1 MRHVLGTVVVALLTV
16 LAAPS
21 SRAGSQADSS
31 LLPLTRLT
39 ITADM
44 DSTAVFLDGTFSGFT
59 PCTIDSVPPGSH
71 KLLGISR
78 TGASWYAK
86 PDSVTVVLFPG
97 ESRQVVFSVASPLKF
112 ETATLPEVSPLL
124 RGADGSGRR
133 DIGIYI
139 CGGVAV
145 AAGIATAYLKTSAD
159 ERNEA
164 YLATGHLQYLDQRR
178 PLDTA
183 AGIAF
188 AVTQVGFVLFSY
200 LLQTE

>member
-1 MRHVLGTVVVALLTV
+1 MASVVVALLAV

-31 LLPLTRLT
+31 LLPLARLN

-44 DSTAVFLDGTFSGFT
+44 DSTAVFLDGTFAGFT
-59 PCTIDSVPPGSH
+59 PCMIDSVPPGSH

-78 TGASWYAK
+78 TGASWYAT

-97 ESRQVVFSVASPLKF
+97 EFRQVVFWVASPLRI
-112 ETATLPEVSPLL
+112 ETAAVPEVFPVL
-124 RGADGSGRR
+124 RGADGSGGR
-133 DIGIYI
+133 DVAIYI

-145 AAGIATAYLKTSAD
+145 AAGIATAYLKISAD

-164 YLATGHLQYLDQRR
+164 YLATGHMPYLDQRR
-178 PLDTA
+178 RLDTA

-188 AVTQVGFVLFSY
+188 AVTQVGFFLFSY